1 MVNEKFVTAH
11 YENNNL
17 FEMIEQGLKALA
29 VDLGNVRIEDLSPVD
44 EFHLGGADGTRFVIE
59 ELKKVKKGEFLDIG
73 CGLGG
78 PARHISKVLDRK
90 IKGIDLTPSFVKY
103 GNKLSDL
110 VGARDSVDLFQGSA
124 LDIPF
129 ASNTFGAAYMVHVGM
144 NIDKKVELFE
154 EVKRLLK
161 PQSLFIIYDVMAVGT
176 QPIDYPVPWAS
187 NESESAVE
195 NLENYCKYLEQVGF
209 TVTKSQL
216 LVEFAKNFIEQA
228 IEKRNTQ
235 GVAPLGL
242 HLLLGE
248 TADIKMKNVF
258 GQVLKGSLAPGL
270 IVAQAP

>member
-11 YENNNL
+11 YENEDL
-17 FEMIEQGLKALA
+17 FKMIEDGLKTMA
-29 VDLGNVRIEDLSPVD
+29 VDLDNVKIEDLSPVD

-59 ELKKVKKGEFLDIG
+59 ELKQVKKGEFVDIG

-78 PARHISKVLDRK
+78 PARHISKMLDRK
-90 IKGIDLTPSFVKY
+90 IKGIDLTPSFVRY

-110 VGARDSVDLFQGSA
+110 VGEKDSVDLIQGSA
-124 LDIPF
+124 LDTPF
-129 ASNTFGAAYMVHVGM
+129 ASDTFDAAYMVHVGM

-161 PQSLFIIYDVMAVGT
+161 PESLFVIYDVMAVGT
-176 QPIDYPVPWAS
+176 HPIDYPVPWAS

-209 TVTKSQL
+209 IVTKSQL
-216 LVEFAKNFIEQA
+216 LTEFAKRFIEQA
-228 IEKRNTQ
+228 IEKRKTQ
-235 GVAPLGL
+235 GLAPLGL

-248 TADIKMKNVF
+248 TADIKMRNVF
-258 GQVLKGSLAPGL
+258 EQVLKGSLAPGL

>member
-11 YENNNL
+11 YENENL
-17 FEMIEQGLKALA
+17 FKMIENGLKNMGLEMDD
-29 VDLGNVRIEDLSPVD
+29 VKIEDLSPVD

-59 ELKKVKKGEFLDIG
+59 ELKKVRKGEFVDIG

-78 PARHISKVLDRK
+78 PARHISKMLDRK
-90 IKGIDLTPSFVKY
+90 VKGIDLTPSFVKY

-110 VGARDSVDLFQGSA
+110 VRAKDSVELFQGSA
-124 LDIPF
+124 LDTPF
-129 ASNTFGAAYMVHVGM
+129 ASDTFDAAYMVHVGM

-154 EVKRLLK
+154 EVKRILK
-161 PQSLFIIYDVMAVGT
+161 PESLFVIYDVMAVGT
-176 QPIDYPVPWAS
+176 HPIDYPVPWAS

-195 NLENYCKYLEQVGF
+195 NLENYCKNLEQVGF

-216 LVEFAKNFIEQA
+216 LAEFAKSFIEKA
-228 IEKRNTQ
+228 IEKKNTD
-235 GVAPLGL
+235 GIAPLGL

-248 TADIKMKNVF
+248 TADVKMRNVF
-258 GQVLKGSLAPGL
+258 DQVLMGSLAPGL